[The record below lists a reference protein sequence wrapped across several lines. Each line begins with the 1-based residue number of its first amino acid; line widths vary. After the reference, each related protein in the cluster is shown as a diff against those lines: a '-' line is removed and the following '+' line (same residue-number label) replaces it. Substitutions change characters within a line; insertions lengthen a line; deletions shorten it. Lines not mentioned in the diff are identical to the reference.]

1 MALDDGGDMGSV
13 WTGPKTSE
21 RKLETAVVLVLPQF
35 SPELTALHD
44 DYYPA
49 AVAQGIPLHITLLAP
64 FVPRRALTDSV
75 IATLRTFFAER
86 APLSFEVARID
97 AFPDALYATPEPAA
111 ELIDLINELAL
122 AFPETPPYGGAF
134 ARPIPHATLAVPTEG
149 SEGER
154 TAERLREA
162 AASVLPVP
170 CKVTYVSLLEEREF
184 ERWSERERFP
194 LAS

>member
-1 MALDDGGDMGSV
+1 M
-13 WTGPKTSE
+13 
-21 RKLETAVVLVLPQF
+21 
-35 SPELTALHD
+35 
-44 DYYPA
+44 
-49 AVAQGIPLHITLLAP
+49 TLLAP

-86 APLSFEVARID
+86 APLSFELARID
-97 AFPDALYATPEPAA
+97 AFPDALYAAPEPAA

-134 ARPIPHATLAVPTEG
+134 AHPIPHATLAVPTEG
-149 SEGER
+149 SEGEH
-154 TAERLREA
+154 TAEKLRGA

-170 CKVTYVSLLEEREF
+170 CEVRCASLLEEHEP
-184 ERWSERERFP
+184 ERWAERERFP

>member
-1 MALDDGGDMGSV
+1 
-13 WTGPKTSE
+13 
-21 RKLETAVVLVLPQF
+21 
-35 SPELTALHD
+35 
-44 DYYPA
+44 
-49 AVAQGIPLHITLLAP
+49 
-64 FVPRRALTDSV
+64 
-75 IATLRTFFAER
+75 
-86 APLSFEVARID
+86 LSFELARID
-97 AFPDALYATPEPAA
+97 AFPDALYVAPEPAA

-134 ARPIPHATLAVPTEG
+134 AQPIPHATLAVPTEG

-154 TAERLREA
+154 TAERLRGA

-170 CKVTYVSLLEEREF
+170 CEVTYVSLLEEREL

>member
-1 MALDDGGDMGSV
+1 MGSV
-13 WTGPKTSE
+13 WTGPETTE
-21 RKLETAVVLVLPQF
+21 QELTTAVALVLSQF
-35 SPELTALHD
+35 SPGLTALHAE
-44 DYYPA
+44 YHPA

-75 IATLRTFFAER
+75 MATLRTFFAER
-86 APLSFEVARID
+86 APLSFELARID
-97 AFPDALYATPEPAA
+97 AFPDALYAAPEPAV
-111 ELIDLINELAL
+111 ELIDLIDELAL

-149 SEGER
+149 SEGEH
-154 TAERLREA
+154 TAAKLRGA

-170 CKVTYVSLLEEREF
+170 CEVTYVSLLEEHEP
-184 ERWSERERFP
+184 ERWTERERFS